1 MSLLHFSHFRQSL
14 SVLDSKF
21 SNNDDDD
28 DADDDDNAK
37 ITIQQQQSI
46 GLRKTSNK

>member
-21 SNNDDDD
+21 SNDDDD
-28 DADDDDNAK
+28 DDDDDDNAK
-37 ITIQQQQSI
+37 TTIQQQQLI
-46 GLRKTSNK
+46 GIRNKQ

>member
-21 SNNDDDD
+21 SNDDDD
-28 DADDDDNAK
+28 DDDDDDNAK
-37 ITIQQQQSI
+37 TTIQQQQSI
-46 GLRKTSNK
+46 GIRNKQ

>member
-21 SNNDDDD
+21 SNDDDD
-28 DADDDDNAK
+28 YDDDDDNAK
-37 ITIQQQQSI
+37 TTIQQQQSI
-46 GLRKTSNK
+46 GIRNKQ

>member
-21 SNNDDDD
+21 SNDDDD
-28 DADDDDNAK
+28 DDDDDHDDNAK
-37 ITIQQQQSI
+37 TTIQQQQSI
-46 GLRKTSNK
+46 GIRNKQ